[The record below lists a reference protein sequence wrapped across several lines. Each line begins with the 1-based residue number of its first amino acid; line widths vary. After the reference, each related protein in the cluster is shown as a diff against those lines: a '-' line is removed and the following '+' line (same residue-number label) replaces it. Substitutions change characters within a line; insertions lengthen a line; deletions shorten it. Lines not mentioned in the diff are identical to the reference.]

1 MLLLHLRAALS
12 LTLTFDKLLLLHRQY
27 TALSLKLKLNRLL
40 LLLLHV
46 AESCPAGASCMSLTL
61 KLRPQDLP

>member
-40 LLLLHV
+40 LLLHV